1 MSDARLLR
9 LLGVAAE
16 AIEEASMLLSPSD
29 GDGAGMAMMISS
41 SSMSWRIGPRWTS
54 LLRAASGYSQRS
66 LACIGRSERSGWYWI
81 PSTDRPTAAEASI
94 RTGRASV
101 RSTAMVPEP
110 GWSSGQTLPRVVDT
124 RPYGE

>member
-1 MSDARLLR
+1 MDDARLLR

-16 AIEEASMLLSPSD
+16 AIEEALMLLSPSD
-29 GDGAGMAMMISS
+29 RERRGDGHDDQFEFDVLADRTAVDVLVAG
-41 SSMSWRIGPRWTS
+41 GVGV
-54 LLRAASGYSQRS
+54 LSG
-66 LACIGRSERSGWYWI
+66 IGRSERSGGYWI
-81 PSTDRPTAAEASI
+81 PSTDRPPAAEASI

-110 GWSSGQTLPRVVDT
+110 GWSSTLPRVVDT